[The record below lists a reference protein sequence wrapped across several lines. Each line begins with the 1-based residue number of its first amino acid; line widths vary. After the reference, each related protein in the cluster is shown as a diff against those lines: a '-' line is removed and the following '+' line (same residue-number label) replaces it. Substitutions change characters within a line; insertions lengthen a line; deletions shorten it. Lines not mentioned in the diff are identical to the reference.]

1 MAREAVLR
9 RIGSLV
15 LFLGPATTLA
25 ISPWSNFDPINLIK
39 LLFVTSLA
47 FAILGLLFWVR
58 DDFYK
63 SVDKTLLYA
72 SSFFVLW
79 MLVVF
84 FVTNTN
90 KSQQFW
96 GVFGRNT
103 GMLTYLSLVA
113 ILVGTSLIHNKLI
126 YNKIVEVIVLTSI
139 PVTVYALIQIA
150 GRDPISWST
159 MAPFATLGN
168 VNFSSAFFGLASIC
182 STVLVFSQRIPLY
195 VRLFLVFLVVI
206 DLLVILQTGS
216 IQGFMIYVAGVGVA
230 TFFWLRSSSKLKK
243 LRIPYLLSSVIA
255 FFLTVVALF
264 NEGPLARFVFSYTVS
279 FRFDYWFA
287 GWSMTIKNP
296 IFGVGLDGY
305 GDWYR
310 QERGEIA
317 TLRTT
322 PDRITNTAHNIYLD
336 LSSGG
341 GVPLLIAYLV
351 MIFVAGRA
359 AVRVFRREREFNPY
373 FVAMFSAWIAYLI
386 QAAISINQIGVGIWG
401 WIFMGAIIGY
411 DSVTRTDGSK
421 TPQRQNNVKGRT
433 IQMPAGAAVAGI
445 FSFALGFALALI
457 PLRADSLFKDSL
469 QVGSL
474 DGLEKSAKS
483 LGATAYH
490 FELALDAALKRED
503 EARAASLT
511 TDLLERYPRDF
522 MAWRVRQILPSTP
535 EAERLKAFETLRS
548 MDPYNPQI
556 QPRG

>member
-58 DDFYK
+58 DDFFK

-126 YNKIVEVIVLTSI
+126 YNKFVEVIVLTSI

-216 IQGFMIYVAGVGVA
+216 IQGFMIYIAGVGVA

-264 NEGPLARFVFSYTVS
+264 NEGPLARFVFSYTVT

-287 GWSMTIKNP
+287 GWAMTIKNP

-359 AVRVFRREREFNPY
+359 AFRVFRREHEFNPY

-433 IQMPAGAAVAGI
+433 TQMPAGAAVAGI

-503 EARAASLT
+503 EARASSLT

-535 EAERLKAFETLRS
+535 DAVRLKAFETLRS

>member
-1 MAREAVLR
+1 
-9 RIGSLV
+9 
-15 LFLGPATTLA
+15 
-25 ISPWSNFDPINLIK
+25 
-39 LLFVTSLA
+39 
-47 FAILGLLFWVR
+47 
-58 DDFYK
+58 
-63 SVDKTLLYA
+63 
-72 SSFFVLW
+72 
-79 MLVVF
+79 
-84 FVTNTN
+84 
-90 KSQQFW
+90 
-96 GVFGRNT
+96 
-103 GMLTYLSLVA
+103 
-113 ILVGTSLIHNKLI
+113 LI
-126 YNKIVEVIVLTSI
+126 YNKFVEVIVLTSI

-216 IQGFMIYVAGVGVA
+216 IQGFMIYIAGVGVA

-264 NEGPLARFVFSYTVS
+264 NEGPLARFVFSYTVT

-287 GWSMTIKNP
+287 GWAMTIKNP

-359 AVRVFRREREFNPY
+359 AFRVFRREHEFNPY

-433 IQMPAGAAVAGI
+433 TQMPAGAAVAGI

-503 EARAASLT
+503 EARASSLT

-535 EAERLKAFETLRS
+535 EAERLKAFENLRS

>member
-58 DDFYK
+58 DDFFK

-113 ILVGTSLIHNKLI
+113 ILVGTSVIHNKLI
-126 YNKIVEVIVLTSI
+126 YHKFVEVIVLTSI

-216 IQGFMIYVAGVGVA
+216 IQGFMIYIAGVGVA

-264 NEGPLARFVFSYTVS
+264 NEGPLARFVFSYTVT

-287 GWSMTIKNP
+287 GWAMTIKNP

-359 AVRVFRREREFNPY
+359 AFRVFRREHEFNPY

-433 IQMPAGAAVAGI
+433 TQMPAGAAVAGI

-503 EARAASLT
+503 EARASSLT

-535 EAERLKAFETLRS
+535 EAERLKAFENLRS

>member
-58 DDFYK
+58 DDFFK

-126 YNKIVEVIVLTSI
+126 YHKFVEVIVLTSI

-182 STVLVFSQRIPLY
+182 STVLVFSPRIPLY

-216 IQGFMIYVAGVGVA
+216 IQGFMIYIAGVGVA

-264 NEGPLARFVFSYTVS
+264 NEGPLARFVFSYTVT

-287 GWSMTIKNP
+287 GWAMTIKNP

-359 AVRVFRREREFNPY
+359 AFRVFRREHEFNPY

-433 IQMPAGAAVAGI
+433 TQMPAGAAVAGI

-535 EAERLKAFETLRS
+535 EAERLKAFENLRS